1 MDFKKSGQN
10 AGYVG
15 GKETHVSN
23 RLEVRNSFLKAKGNF
38 QILGLTNWADI
49 AATC

>member
-1 MDFKKSGQN
+1 MEFKKSRQN
-10 AGYVG
+10 AEYVG
-15 GKETHVSN
+15 GKEAHISD

-38 QILGLTNWADI
+38 QILGLTSWADI